1 MDVAL
6 VTVGDE
12 LLAGETVNTNAAWL
26 GRQLRERGA
35 RVRRVTTV
43 PDDVEAIAEVVD
55 AFAGRW
61 DAVVVT
67 GGLGPTHDDVTMDG
81 VAAALGRDVVENDR
95 AREWLL
101 TQGGYA
107 AEDLAAGTADLPGGA
122 TPLDNEVG
130 VAPGCVVE
138 NVYVLP
144 GVPDEMRAMF
154 ADVAEEFTGERTHVR
169 EVRAAEPESE
179 LLDRIDGVR
188 EAFDVTVGS
197 YPGESVRLRVEAA
210 DESVADAAA
219 DWLSERVT
227 QADDGEG

>member
-12 LLAGETVNTNAAWL
+12 LLAGETVDGNAAWL
-26 GRQLRERGA
+26 GRQLRERGV
-35 RVRRVTTV
+35 RVPRVTTV
-43 PDDVEAIAEVVD
+43 PDDVDAIAEVVE
-55 AFAGRW
+55 AARGRW

-67 GGLGPTHDDVTMDG
+67 GGLGPTHDDVTMAG
-81 VAAALGRDVVENDR
+81 VAAALDRAVVENDR

-101 TQGGYA
+101 EEGGYA
-107 AEDLAAGTADLPGGA
+107 AEDLAAGTADLPAGA
-122 TPLDNEVG
+122 EPLHNDVG
-130 VAPGCVVE
+130 VAPGCVVG

-144 GVPDEMRAMF
+144 GVPAEMRAMF
-154 ADVAEEFTGERTHVR
+154 AGVAEEFAGERTHVR

-179 LLDRIDGVR
+179 LLDRVAGVR

-210 DESVADAAA
+210 EEEVADAAA
-219 DWLSERVT
+219 EWLRERVVE
-227 QADDGEG
+227 ADEE